1 MDWQKILDH
10 QDWSTI
16 IINKK
21 NKDTNKEKSTRIS
34 DEAQKQ
40 NKIEKK
46 VEEGDLKHKKI
57 DNDLRVKIIQI
68 RNSKGLNQKQLANK
82 VNFPVSVI
90 SDIESGKAIYNDKQI
105 NKIKRFLKI

>member
-16 IINKK
+16 IVNKKK
-21 NKDTNKEKSTRIS
+21 NKNNKVSSGLS

-46 VEEGDLKHKKI
+46 VDEGDLKHTKI
-57 DNDLRVKIIQI
+57 DNDLRVKIIQT

>member
-21 NKDTNKEKSTRIS
+21 EKTNNIPKVSHEK
-34 DEAQKQ
+34 QKQ

-46 VEEGDLKHKKI
+46 IEECDLKHKKI
-57 DNDLRVKIIQI
+57 DNDLRVKIIQT

>member
-21 NKDTNKEKSTRIS
+21 EKTNNKVSSGLS

-46 VEEGDLKHKKI
+46 VDEGDLKHKKI
-57 DNDLRVKIIQI
+57 DNDLRVKIIQT

>member
-1 MDWQKILDH
+1 MDYEKILDH

-16 IINKK
+16 TLNKK
-21 NKDTNKEKSTRIS
+21 PKPTNKVSTRIS
-34 DEAQKQ
+34 TDAQKQ

-46 VEEGDLKHKKI
+46 VDEDDLKHKKI
-57 DNDLRVKIIQI
+57 DNDLRVKIIQT
-68 RNSKGLNQKQLANK
+68 RNSRGLNQKQLANK

>member
-1 MDWQKILDH
+1 MDYEKILDH

-16 IINKK
+16 TVNNKPK
-21 NKDTNKEKSTRIS
+21 PNNNKVSTRIS
-34 DEAQKQ
+34 NEAQKL

-46 VEEGDLKHKKI
+46 VDEGDLKHKKI
-57 DNDLRVKIIQI
+57 DNDLRVKIIQS

>member
-40 NKIEKK
+40 NMIEKK
-46 VEEGDLKHKKI
+46 VDEGDLKHKKI
-57 DNDLRVKIIQI
+57 ENDLRVKIIQT